1 VAWFVALSSSVRTWP
16 PQRRRRHPRRR
27 GTLRSGLLAAV
38 VLAVI
43 AALIGFPD
51 TGSTADAD
59 SVVTDTV
66 DARHDLHRVSVV
78 IPTHNRAAQLETA
91 LLSVIDSPLISSP
104 DQIIVVDDDSQ
115 DRTPEVVSKFGV
127 RSVTVARHSP
137 ACSRNAGWRRT
148 ATEYV
153 TFLDDDDVWLPGNLE
168 PQLAA
173 LDAHPRA
180 GFAYGIARC
189 AQEDLEPSDTIF
201 PAPPLASGHTPG
213 GLHEQYPQLG
223 VVLFRR
229 AALEEAAGFDPRVP
243 YGEDA
248 ELMLRI
254 AARREIVGVE
264 RVGMLHRI
272 RRASRA
278 RSDYFWPL
286 REIARWRPKGVGV
299 GWHAALRFQV
309 STRGLFFSR
318 FVDDAAACSAAGH
331 RWDAL
336 VCGARATWVSPL
348 HAVRHHQY
356 LRSACLPGANWPG
369 VRARLAGIRLLRTGA
384 DPGM

>member
-1 VAWFVALSSSVRTWP
+1 LV
-16 PQRRRRHPRRR
+16 
-27 GTLRSGLLAAV
+27 AV

-78 IPTHNRAAQLETA
+78 IPTHNRAPQLEAA
-91 LLSVIDSPLISSP
+91 LLSVLDSPLISSP

-115 DRTPEVVSKFGV
+115 DRTPEIVRRFGV
-127 RSVTVARHSP
+127 RSVTINRHSP
-137 ACSRNAGWRRT
+137 ASSRNAGWRRT
-148 ATEYV
+148 ASEFV

-189 AQEDLEPSDTIF
+189 AHEDLEPFDATF

-213 GLHEQYPQLG
+213 RLHEQYPQLG

-264 RVGMLHRI
+264 RVGMLHRM
-272 RRASRA
+272 RGASRE

-286 REIARWRPKGVGV
+286 RAITRWRPRGVGV
-299 GWHAALRFQV
+299 GWHPALKFQL

-318 FVDDAAACSAAGH
+318 FVDDATACTEAGH
-331 RWDAL
+331 PWDAL
-336 VCGARATWVSPL
+336 VCAARATWVSPL
-348 HAVRHHQY
+348 HAIRHRHE
-356 LRSACLPGANWPG
+356 LRTACLRGASFQH
-369 VRARLAGIRLLRTGA
+369 VRARLSGIRLNGTGA
-384 DPGM
+384 DPSV